1 MVLGDIAAGLN
12 EWVKVELIECSSLEV
27 FSAQESKKK
36 TYLKTLVEI
45 SHRTQS
51 LINLNKVMH

>member
-1 MVLGDIAAGLN
+1 MGEGGTQ
-12 EWVKVELIECSSLEV
+12 KVFQSGG
-27 FSAQESKKK
+27 FSTQESKKK